1 MSNHPRSV
9 GLRGKIVVGA
19 GFAVIAFIIGA
30 NALGL
35 ANYEFSR
42 DGSDPNRPAD
52 RGLAERVCLVVSAMI
67 PACLVVGPSALL
79 RGRRNSLTEVEGGGR
94 VLPLLCWN
102 AGVALMIVLWVRWGP
117 YTGQHYEF
125 FEGWEFS
132 LAWLLIWWGFA
143 FVRLERKPGSA
154 RIVQRSPVFR

>member
-1 MSNHPRSV
+1 MSNHTYSV
-9 GLRGKIVVGA
+9 SLRGKIVVGA
-19 GFAVIAFIIGA
+19 GLAVIALIMGA

-52 RGLAERVCLVVSAMI
+52 RGLAERICLVASAMI
-67 PACLVVGPSALL
+67 PACLVIGPAALL
-79 RGRRNSLTEVEGGGR
+79 RGRRNSPMEVEAGGR

-102 AGVALMIVLWVRWGP
+102 AGLALLIVRWVRWGP
-117 YTGQHYEF
+117 YTGQHYDF
-125 FEGWEFS
+125 FDGWEFS

-143 FVRLERKPGSA
+143 FVRLGKTPGSVPLA
-154 RIVQRSPVFR
+154 QRSPVF